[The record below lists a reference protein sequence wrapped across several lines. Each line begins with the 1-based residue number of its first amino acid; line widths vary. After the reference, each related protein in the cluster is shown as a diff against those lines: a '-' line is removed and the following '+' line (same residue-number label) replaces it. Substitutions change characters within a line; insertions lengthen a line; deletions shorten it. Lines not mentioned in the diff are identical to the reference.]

1 MKPLDRPLL
10 RHDQVSALKEDKQ
23 KIEEVLND
31 PFLRTKIKQG
41 EVRKRLTGITKMLTD
56 QAPEQ
61 LTPQESNQLHAK
73 EKALRAKITENMP
86 PQEVMRKNPP
96 GAVNWHRMWEK
107 VNKPIIKQWKN
118 IRRQLDP
125 TSEDPDIAN
134 LERYRPQGEAGKLRT
149 DAQIPGKMD
158 FQSVPQENWDT
169 AFEGKAPEN
178 TALKQAERVAKQ
190 RKPMSEEN
198 KQKARERLARAR
210 EAQRVKRMAAVH
222 GEPAVDVDMTAVDT
236 QVHNYNDSTTHVVQH
251 VDEATELLATS

>member
-23 KIEEVLND
+23 RIEEVLND
-31 PFLRTKIKQG
+31 PFLRTKVKQG
-41 EVRKRLTGITKMLTD
+41 EVRKRLGSITKMLAD

-61 LTPQESNQLHAK
+61 LTPAESNQLNAK
-73 EKALRAKITENMP
+73 EKQLRAQITENMP
-86 PQEVMRKNPP
+86 PYEVMRKNPP

-107 VNKPIIKQWKN
+107 ANKPAIKMWKN

-125 TSEDPDIAN
+125 TSDDPDIAN
-134 LERYRPQGEAGKLRT
+134 LERFRPPGEAGKLRT

-178 TALKQAERVAKQ
+178 TALKQAERVAKV
-190 RKPMSEEN
+190 RKPMSEAN
-198 KQKARERLARAR
+198 KQAARDRLARAR
-210 EAQRVKRMAAVH
+210 ESKRIKAMAAVH
-222 GEPAVDVDMTAVDT
+222 GEPSVDVDMTAVQAAVT
-236 QVHNYNDSTTHVVQH
+236 HINTSNYNPTP
-251 VDEATELLATS
+251 TESDLLVTS

>member
-41 EVRKRLTGITKMLTD
+41 EVRKRLGSITKMLHD
-56 QAPEQ
+56 QAPEP
-61 LTPQESNQLHAK
+61 LTTDESNKLNK
-73 EKALRAKITENMP
+73 LEKNLRAKITENMP

-96 GAVNWHRMWEK
+96 GAVNWHRMWEQA
-107 VNKPIIKQWKN
+107 NKKAIKAWKN
-118 IRRQLDP
+118 VRRQLDP

-178 TALKQAERVAKQ
+178 TAPQAG
-190 RKPMSEEN
+190 
-198 KQKARERLARAR
+198 RAR
-210 EAQRVKRMAAVH
+210 GCREGAQANERGGQAGRA
-222 GEPAVDVDMTAVDT
+222 
-236 QVHNYNDSTTHVVQH
+236 
-251 VDEATELLATS
+251 